1 MSMLDIIDFLDKC
14 GADAQLRHA
23 STAELTRALASA
35 QIDPLVRKALLGA
48 DRRHLEFLVGA
59 QPNVC
64 CLIFAPKEDVAEGDV
79 RKQGENDKVKKAED
93 RVRRIA

>member
-1 MSMLDIIDFLDKC
+1 MLDIIDFLDKC

-35 QIDPLVRKALLGA
+35 QIAPFVRKALLGA

-64 CLIFAPKEDVAEGDV
+64 CLVNVPDDDVEEKEQKDH
-79 RKQGENDKVKKAED
+79 KVKYAED

>member
-1 MSMLDIIDFLDKC
+1 MLDVIDFLEKC

-35 QIDPLVRKALLGA
+35 QIDPFVRKALLGA
-48 DRRHLEFLVGA
+48 DRRHLEFLLGA

-64 CLIFAPKEDVAEGDV
+64 CLITVADESISQTSKLSRVSLCSPAV
-79 RKQGENDKVKKAED
+79 RVPRGTWD
-93 RVRRIA
+93 R